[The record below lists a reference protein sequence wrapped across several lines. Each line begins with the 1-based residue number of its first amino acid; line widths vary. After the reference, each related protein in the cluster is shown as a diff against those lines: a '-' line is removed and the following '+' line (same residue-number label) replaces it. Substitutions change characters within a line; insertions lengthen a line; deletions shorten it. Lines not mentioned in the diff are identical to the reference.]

1 MKNFIFLLISF
12 CIVGQMQAST
22 EDFFKASKKND
33 LRAPSVPLI
42 NSDTYLSIWSPYDE
56 LT

>member
-12 CIVGQMQAST
+12 IVGQMQAST